1 MLDNIIKKLAIILT
15 LCGGI
20 ALVLYFT
27 DLGAILKGEAKKK
40 VEKKVEEFKKDVK
53 EKIETKKEEVEVKV
67 EEIGTKIET
76 NKEKVEDKINELKK
90 IKLKD
95 VIK

>member
-40 VEKKVEEFKKDVK
+40 VEKKVEKKQQPY
-53 EKIETKKEEVEVKV
+53 
-67 EEIGTKIET
+67 
-76 NKEKVEDKINELKK
+76 NSNNYPLAH
-90 IKLKD
+90 LYNPHLRNQNNYF
-95 VIK
+95 

>member
-1 MLDNIIKKLAIILT
+1 MLDGIIKKLAIILV

-20 ALVLYFT
+20 VSLLYFT

-53 EKIETKKEEVEVKV
+53 
-67 EEIGTKIET
+67 
-76 NKEKVEDKINELKK
+76 
-90 IKLKD
+90 
-95 VIK
+95 